1 MWVSEMTVGM
11 RPSFTS
17 YWAYTNKSQIIPL
30 CGVRGIL
37 PADVCPAQNSPV
49 ADFCLSV
56 SVHSNTPPSNS
67 IQTPYT
73 LYIHATKAVTGAA
86 AELAATRKI
95 TKYDH
100 ILDSHHACN
109 LFPLLSKNCLLPTS
123 YM

>member
-56 SVHSNTPPSNS
+56 SVHSNTPPSNL
-67 IQTPYT
+67 IQAPYT
-73 LYIHATKAVTGAA
+73 LYLYAPTYVHTCTPAKAA
-86 AELAATRKI
+86 ASPSNIYSLMIRGEGQPPT
-95 TKYDH
+95 
-100 ILDSHHACN
+100 DS
-109 LFPLLSKNCLLPTS
+109 
-123 YM
+123 

>member
-17 YWAYTNKSQIIPL
+17 YWAYTNKSQIIPF

-37 PADVCPAQNSPV
+37 PADACPAQNSPL

-67 IQTPYT
+67 IQA
-73 LYIHATKAVTGAA
+73 LCNAIS
-86 AELAATRKI
+86 
-95 TKYDH
+95 
-100 ILDSHHACN
+100 IL
-109 LFPLLSKNCLLPTS
+109 PLLTGSSCDCRQEKISCKQSIGEPRTLKYSENVKNQNMILSKTRE
-123 YM
+123 